1 MHAMSLFAA
10 ARQSLSTMWSNH
22 LRYQQIYNE
31 LRQMNQRELAELG
44 LDQHDAAGI
53 ALRTVQA
60 ELARAPRSTTR
71 NIPSPALVRA

>member
-1 MHAMSLFAA
+1 MSIFAA

-44 LDQHDAAGI
+44 LDPNDAAGI
-53 ALRTVQA
+53 ALRTVRAEQA
-60 ELARAPRSTTR
+60 RVPRPTAASRQTQ
-71 NIPSPALVRA
+71 ALVRA